1 MLSKEDINKMK
12 RKFIIAASIFIFI
25 IFIISFFG
33 SAIYLRTKYTDI
45 YNQGVKL
52 LYTGDYIKA
61 IDCFN
66 DIPDYMN
73 YKDISDLLEG
83 YQVVCPHCGELLN

>member
-66 DIPDYMN
+66 DIPDYMT
-73 YKDISDLLEG
+73 YKDISDLL
-83 YQVVCPHCGELLN
+83 